1 MGRNGGTMPV
11 QYWLLLAAAL
21 ALLCAQRLLRRAVA
35 QACKGHT
42 LQWRIRIASDGG
54 LRARGLRLRLYGVSE
69 AFDRDAT
76 GRCLADLIAGQDVR
90 LRIMS
95 VDCDGTAAIVLRVGG
110 QNVAVELLR
119 QGMLAVRGSGA
130 RRLLRAQERARL
142 QRDGLWR
149 SVGLWPPNLMTRT
162 NCVPS
167 PFPWWQG

>member
-1 MGRNGGTMPV
+1 MPV

-21 ALLCAQRLLRRAVA
+21 ALLCAQNPLRRALA
-35 QACKGHT
+35 QACKGRT
-42 LQWRIRIASDGG
+42 LQRRIGVTSEGG
-54 LRARGLRLRLYGVSE
+54 LRSRGLRLCLYGVSE
-69 AFDRDAT
+69 AFDRDTAH
-76 GRCLADLIAGQDVR
+76 RCLIDLIAGQDVR

-95 VDCDGTAAIVLRVGG
+95 VDRDGTAAIVLRAGG

-142 QRDGLWR
+142 QREGLWR
-149 SVGLWPPNLMTRT
+149 SVGLWPPNLATRT
-162 NCVPS
+162 NCAPS